1 MAQRKEVIKKKERKN
16 KEEKQNKG
24 ERCNTEM
31 RKLKRRKEKYV
42 NKKGKRR
49 MEDKIEGVKQKD
61 KGEKKK

>member
-31 RKLKRRKEKYV
+31 RKLKRRKEKDV
-42 NKKGKRR
+42 NKKGKRW
-49 MEDKIEGVKQKD
+49 MEDRL
-61 KGEKKK
+61 KG